1 MDPMYARFVYEVT
14 RAGERIEREQ
24 NPAQPAAPL
33 PAQHVHTMSS
43 WRHSLAVLLHRL
55 AERLDVREVRPA

>member
-24 NPAQPAAPL
+24 NPAPPASPL
-33 PAQHVHTMSS
+33 PTPHVHTTPL
-43 WRHSLAVLLHRL
+43 WRHSLAVSLHRL
-55 AERLDVREVRPA
+55 AEWLDVREVRPA